1 MNALVEAPL
10 TCPHTGIQYRCA
22 QPGGPPPD
30 GAAPSIVFFLNGI
43 GLDLEGYRDAIQ
55 SLDLPWILSKYPYR
69 HGLHVTLTVPGFEDA
84 GTRKEGTLFTMADQ
98 SRQVAAFME
107 HFLARNP
114 AREVILYGF
123 SYGSDLAVEV
133 LACSQGRFAVH
144 RALLAEI
151 NVHPHSCFI
160 SSRIA
165 ASYLAAGSSPNRG
178 AYQDFVSRVVKAHIE
193 GRLSASLMQDMAL
206 YFRTIARKDWHQL
219 AQSAEEACDN
229 PEARLARFLGLTCD
243 LPGTRFDLV
252 FSDPQDL
259 RLFQRRVATWG
270 GALGRIRV
278 FDATQHEHFHHMNRH
293 GVLENLGGWV
303 REAGTMAPEA
313 R

>member
-1 MNALVEAPL
+1 
-10 TCPHTGIQYRCA
+10 
-22 QPGGPPPD
+22 
-30 GAAPSIVFFLNGI
+30 VFFLNGI
-43 GLDLEGYRDAIQ
+43 GLDLEGFRDAIQ
-55 SLDLPWILSKYPYR
+55 SLDLPWTLSKYPYR
-69 HGLHVTLTVPGFEDA
+69 HGLHVALTVPGFEDA
-84 GTRKEGTLFTMADQ
+84 GAREPGSLFTMADQ

-107 HFLARNP
+107 GFLAGHP
-114 AREVILYGF
+114 TQEVILYGF
-123 SYGSDLAVEV
+123 SYGSDLAVDV
-133 LACSQGRFAVH
+133 LACSRGRFPVH

-160 SSRIA
+160 TSRIA
-165 ASYLAAGSSPNRG
+165 ASCLAAGASGSSRG

-229 PEARLARFLGLTCD
+229 PEARMARFLGLTSD
-243 LPGTRFDLV
+243 LPETRFDLV

-259 RLFQRRVATWG
+259 RLFQRRLATWG
-270 GALGRIRV
+270 GALGGIRL
-278 FDATQHEHFHHMNRH
+278 FDATKHEHFHHMSRA

-303 REAGTMAPEA
+303 REAGSMAPEVP
-313 R
+313 